1 MYEMLKEF
9 LKHYM
14 KREDIKFQVA
24 MSISIVDGPGSVSGD
39 SEPGQWRDLG
49 HLFSWVVSS
58 LVAGAS
64 PGNLLQMQILRG
76 FHPR

>member
-1 MYEMLKEF
+1 MLKEF

-14 KREDIKFQVA
+14 KREDIKCQVE
-24 MSISIVDGPGSVSGD
+24 MSISIVDGRGSVSGD
-39 SEPGQWRDLG
+39 SEPGQWRDLR

-64 PGNLLQMQILRG
+64 PGNLLEMQIPRG
-76 FHPR
+76 LHPR